1 MSETPLRILQL
12 NTVFNGG
19 GTDNQTMELAIGL
32 SALGHT
38 VATACPESRR
48 CTKQMTEAGFAVRH
62 VEPKSKPKL
71 ILQLRRLIRSEGFQV
86 IHSHHGRDYWPAILA
101 AKFSGKRPAVVV
113 TRHLATLP
121 SKASRLLLLRGVD
134 ALVAVSDHVRDLLL
148 PGFSGPK
155 ERIHRIYGGIDL
167 AKFHAVSPE
176 AALAFRQEH
185 GAGPDNVVFAVVGA
199 FGLPRGKGQLEFVEA
214 AALVLR
220 TQPHARFWIIGQGSM
235 RPLLEERIAKLGL
248 GEIVRIIPFTDAIAT
263 AMNAIDVLVHPAVG
277 TEALGLVLWEAM
289 ACGKPVIASRLGGI
303 PEAFREPDHGMFVA
317 PADVPQLASAM
328 GVMASDP
335 ARRRLMGHAARAYA
349 TGHCSRERQ
358 AREMVGLYRSVLR
371 SRV

>member
-1 MSETPLRILQL
+1 MNPQPLRILQL

-19 GTDNQTMELAIGL
+19 GTDNQTMELTIGL

-38 VATACPESRR
+38 VATACPEGRR
-48 CTKQMTEAGFAVRH
+48 CSKQMAEAGFVVRH

-71 ILQLRRLIRSEGFQV
+71 ILRLRRLIRSEGFQV
-86 IHSHHGRDYWPAILA
+86 IHSHHGRDYWPAVIA
-101 AKFSGKRPAVVV
+101 AKLSGKRPAVVV

-121 SKASRLLLLRGVD
+121 SRASRMFLLRGVD

-155 ERIHRIYGGIDL
+155 NRIHRIYGGIDL
-167 AKFHAVSPE
+167 AKFQTVSAE
-176 AALAFRQEH
+176 TTLAFRRQH
-185 GAGPDNVVFAVVGA
+185 GAGPENVVFAVVGA
-199 FGLPRGKGQLEFVEA
+199 FGLPRGKGQMEFVEA
-214 AALVLR
+214 AWLVLKR
-220 TQPHARFWIIGQGSM
+220 NPEARFWMIGQGSM
-235 RPLLEERIAKLGL
+235 RPLLEEQITKLGL
-248 GEIVRIIPFTDAIAT
+248 AEKVRIIPFTDEIAT
-263 AMNAIDVLVHPAVG
+263 AMNAMDVLVHPAVG

-303 PEAFREPDHGMFVA
+303 PEAFREPDHGMLVA
-317 PADVPQLASAM
+317 PGEIPELASAM
-328 GVMASDP
+328 SSLAGDGESRA
-335 ARRRLMGHAARAYA
+335 AMGRAARVYA

-358 AREMVGLYRSVLR
+358 ARDMAELYRAVLR

>member
-1 MSETPLRILQL
+1 MNPEPLRILQL

-38 VATACPESRR
+38 VATACPEGRR
-48 CTKQMTEAGFAVRH
+48 CSKQMDEGGFAVRH

-71 ILQLRRLIRSEGFQV
+71 ILQLRRLIQAEGFQV
-86 IHSHHGRDYWPAILA
+86 IHSHHGRDYWPAVIASRLT
-101 AKFSGKRPAVVV
+101 GKRPAVVV

-121 SKASRLLLLRGVD
+121 SRASRMFLLRGVN

-167 AKFHAVSPE
+167 AKFQTVSPE
-176 AALAFRQEH
+176 AALAFRQQH
-185 GAGPDNVVFAVVGA
+185 GAGPENVVFAVVGA

-214 AALVLR
+214 AWLVLKVH
-220 TQPHARFWIIGQGSM
+220 PAARFWIIGQGGM

-248 GEIVRIIPFTDAIAT
+248 AEKVRIIPFTDAIAT
-263 AMNAIDVLVHPAVG
+263 AMNAMDVLVHPAVG

-289 ACGKPVIASRLGGI
+289 ACGKPVIASKLGGI
-303 PEAFREPDHGMFVA
+303 PEAFRESEHGLLVA

-328 GVMASDP
+328 SSLAGDP
-335 ARRRLMGHAARAYA
+335 ECRAALGTAARVYA
-349 TGHCSRERQ
+349 TEHCSRERQ
-358 AREMVGLYRSVLR
+358 AREMAELYRAVLR
-371 SRV
+371 RRV

>member
-1 MSETPLRILQL
+1 MNSPPLRILQI

-32 SALGHT
+32 SALGHA
-38 VATACPESRR
+38 VATACPAGRR
-48 CTKQMTEAGFAVRH
+48 CSKQMADAGFAVRH

-71 ILQLRRLIRSEGFQV
+71 ILQLRRLIRAEGFQV
-86 IHSHHGRDYWPAILA
+86 IHSHHGRDYWPAVIASRL
-101 AKFSGKRPAVVV
+101 SGKRPAVVV

-121 SKASRLLLLRGVD
+121 SRASRMFLLRGVD

-176 AALAFRQEH
+176 AAAAFRQEH

-214 AALVLR
+214 AWLVR
-220 TQPHARFWIIGQGSM
+220 KAHPEARFWIIGQGSM
-235 RPLLEERIAKLGL
+235 RPLLEQRIAKLGL

-289 ACGKPVIASRLGGI
+289 ACGKPVIASNLGGI
-303 PEAFREPDHGMFVA
+303 PEAFREPDHGMLVT
-317 PADVPQLASAM
+317 PSEVPELASAM
-328 GVMASDP
+328 SSLVGDPTSRAVM
-335 ARRRLMGHAARAYA
+335 GTAARGYA
-349 TGHCSRERQ
+349 AEQCSRERQ
-358 AREMVGLYRSVLR
+358 AREMAELYRAILR